1 MSIEFIGFENLPNTY
16 IKEVAIYDYSETEM
30 EIRTTV
36 CIKDLPDGSI
46 WFDTSELLAQFLKIS
61 VYYSTS
67 REDSSEINSGNLDI
81 TTLQG
86 IDSKS
91 VKEPK
96 MSEDNLIFEYSF
108 SKIINKDTA
117 HLSVY
122 AFCYISKD
130 QILENLGITVKKS
143 YLGPIKA
150 EKVIDGSALI
160 DNAYVFMRENGEY
173 WSGPVHQKDD
183 GKYMIGSYHTD
194 TPHESLRRM
203 VVKNI
208 KLKDLRSSSQ
218 STERKSRDAT
228 NFISDLQVSY
238 NPNTDVNA
246 LFMLNI
252 KSLLIQ
258 NTKYG
263 SFLEKATDSVIDQI
277 LQNFNI
283 KLMTIER
290 HRIQPHKQ
298 SGRLRSKAIKAKKTF
313 SRKSIVKT
321 YDQGGL
327 IRNMTRLERRG
338 VFDIVESELRSS
350 ASEKTRKRNEI
361 FIEQLGDY
369 KKISKISELFFNYG
383 QGIRTFQFNDYEL
396 TDRTPGVYQYKM
408 SLSFIDPIN
417 RFLRDLISSM
427 KIDVSNIKRY
437 VGYISR
443 GSDISE
449 TPIDYKAICE
459 NYVTNYSYLYD
470 LSNRNKQIMLAK
482 NLNLLAPTAVSL
494 ESSKKFQKEYMD
506 LYAEF
511 IRFLD
516 YDPEISTNRNTNVS
530 IKSKDS
536 LTARILIEKVFDK
549 IVQPSLNKYGLG
561 YMKSKQTDSLSMFS
575 RIELQQRAEEE
586 TTSNYVEPPN
596 FNSPDLPEDVNKGI
610 RDISTNSTAHFGP
623 VLAKDAGTSLS
634 LKFENKAK
642 FPKLNKFFNK
652 AFAKTKDTSGIT
664 VTEPEIP
671 QNIPPEDTGET
682 FVDASKII
690 GSGQSFVDYNEVVD
704 GYNIIDKEMSSTTK
718 IDNTFGGFKNN
729 RTFEVTLANTKKL
742 TGAEAAALPNQLK
755 AVIGG
760 TTSATRESFVS
771 SQTDLLANPSTKN
784 YYEVKNFSV
793 QSLVYIDE
801 FMSDSNGNILLNKPV
816 FKLMSSDNMN
826 SLNKPVVCFLQAYT
840 NNKFNI
846 VEENKTSVLDSVFVL
861 TDKDITVLPDRATNR
876 QQSNYTIQDLTY
888 EVMRSEIVVQ
898 TNQKVTVKINN
909 SDDNTEA
916 PVSPRLG
923 TNINLFGNY

>member
-16 IKEVAIYDYSETEM
+16 IKEVAVYDHSETEM

-96 MSEDNLIFEYSF
+96 KTEDNLIFEYSF
-108 SKIINKDTA
+108 SKIINKNIS
-117 HLSVY
+117 HLTVY
-122 AFCYISKD
+122 AFCYISKN

-150 EKVIDGSALI
+150 EKVIDGFALI
-160 DNAYVFMRENGEY
+160 DNTYVFMRENGEY
-173 WSGPVHQKDD
+173 WTGPVHQKED

-194 TPHESLRRM
+194 IPHESLRRM

-208 KLKDLRSSSQ
+208 KLKDFRASNQ
-218 STERKSRDAT
+218 STERKNRDAT

-263 SFLEKATDSVIDQI
+263 SFLEKATDSVIERI
-277 LQNFNI
+277 LQDFKI

-298 SGRLRSKAIKAKKTF
+298 SGRLRSKMVRAKKTF
-313 SRKSIVKT
+313 SRKSIIKT
-321 YDQGGL
+321 YDQAGL
-327 IRNMTRLERRG
+327 IRNVTRLERRG
-338 VFDIVESELRSS
+338 VFDVVESELRSS
-350 ASEKTRKRNEI
+350 ASESTRKRNEI
-361 FIEQLGDY
+361 FVEQLDDY

-396 TDRTPGVYQYKM
+396 TDRTPGIYQYKM
-408 SLSFIDPIN
+408 SLSFIDPIDM
-417 RFLRDLISSM
+417 FLRNLISSM
-427 KIDVSNIKRY
+427 KLDISNIKRY
-437 VGYISR
+437 AGYVSR
-443 GSDISE
+443 GSDVNEVS
-449 TPIDYKAICE
+449 IDYRVICE

-482 NLNLLAPTAVSL
+482 NLNLLAPTTVSL
-494 ESSKKFQKEYMD
+494 ESSKKFQKKYMD

-516 YDPEISTNRNTNVS
+516 YDPEISTNRNTKVS
-530 IKSKDS
+530 MKSKDS
-536 LTARILIEKVFDK
+536 LTARIYIEKVFDK
-549 IVQPSLNKYGLG
+549 IIQPSLNKYGFG
-561 YMKSKQTDSLSMFS
+561 YMESKQTDSLSMFS
-575 RIELQQRAEEE
+575 RIELQQRADEE
-586 TTSNYVEPPN
+586 TTSNYVEEPN

-610 RDISTNSTAHFGP
+610 RDITTHKTAFFSP
-623 VLAKDAGTSLS
+623 TSIKDAGTSLS
-634 LKFENKAK
+634 LRFGSKEKS
-642 FPKLNKFFNK
+642 PRLNGFFNK
-652 AFAKTKDTSGIT
+652 AFEKSKDTSGVT
-664 VTEPEIP
+664 VSEPAVP
-671 QNIPPEDTGET
+671 QNTPPEDTGEI
-682 FVDASKII
+682 FVDASQII

-704 GYNIIDKEMSSTTK
+704 GYNVVDKKMSSATK

-760 TTSATRESFVS
+760 TTSATRDSFIS
-771 SQTDLLANPSTKN
+771 SETDLLANPATKN
-784 YYEVKNFSV
+784 YFEVNNFSV
-793 QSLVYIDE
+793 QSLVYIDG
-801 FMSDSNGNILLNKPV
+801 FMSDSRGNILLNKPV
-816 FKLMSSDNMN
+816 FKLMSSDNLN

-861 TDKDITVLPDRATNR
+861 TDKDITVLPDRATNQ
-876 QQSNYTIQDLTY
+876 QQSNYIIQDLTY

-898 TNQKVTVKINN
+898 TNQKVTVRIDS
-909 SDDNTEA
+909 SDNDTETS
-916 PVSPRLG
+916 VSPRLS